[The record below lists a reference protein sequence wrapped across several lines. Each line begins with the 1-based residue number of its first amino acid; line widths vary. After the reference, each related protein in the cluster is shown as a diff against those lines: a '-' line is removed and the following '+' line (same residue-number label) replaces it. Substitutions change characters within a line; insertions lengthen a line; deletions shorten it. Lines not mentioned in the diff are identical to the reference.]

1 MMTIFLHVQY
11 KDCALSK
18 YVSSGVFFLG
28 LLKYVVKPGQEGPKG
43 FKNLDIR
50 LFSIFILLKVV
61 MIYPPLCVSIVIA
74 MEINGVRTGKI
85 IFIVS
90 TDCPIICCMCGRTQC
105 SGHILLDYPLP
116 INLVRMMQGQLGCHS
131 HLSAETNPL
140 RNQERIGITKAGF
153 FCNACW

>member
-1 MMTIFLHVQY
+1 MVTIFLHVQY

-18 YVSSGVFFLG
+18 YVSSGGFSLG
-28 LLKYVVKPGQEGPKG
+28 MLKYVVKPGQEGPKG
-43 FKNLDIR
+43 FKNLDIH

-90 TDCPIICCMCGRTQC
+90 TC
-105 SGHILLDYPLP
+105 SVHILLDYPLP

-140 RNQERIGITKAGF
+140 CNQERIGITKAGF
-153 FCNACW
+153 FCNAGW